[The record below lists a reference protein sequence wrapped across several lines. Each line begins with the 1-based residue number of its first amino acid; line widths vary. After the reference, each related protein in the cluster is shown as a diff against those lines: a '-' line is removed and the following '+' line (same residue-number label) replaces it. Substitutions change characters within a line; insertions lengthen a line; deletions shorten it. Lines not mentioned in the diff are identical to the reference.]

1 MRTTAPITSDV
12 ISPFTLDVP
21 HTDLTYLRTE
31 TLLNGWV
38 QYTAVID
45 GLDRS
50 DAVVCVTQQG

>member
-12 ISPFTLDVP
+12 ISPFTLDVRTP
-21 HTDLTYLRTE
+21 TSLTCGPQ
-31 TLLNGWV
+31 TLLTGWV